1 MELKGKYMDKLVL
14 QITAIAHDL
23 PDTNGVGSFIYEKK
37 SIFIISPK
45 NNLYIY
51 KDTLLDIRTKT
62 N

>member
-1 MELKGKYMDKLVL
+1 LPMTCQTRMGLGVL
-14 QITAIAHDL
+14 
-23 PDTNGVGSFIYEKK
+23 FKRKK

-51 KDTLLDIRTKT
+51 KDSLLDIRTKT